1 MKLGKTP
8 INAVDDQQNSEESD
22 HGYPLR
28 SHGLVIEI
36 VERLTK
42 DIHSGVLKP
51 GEKLPTEA
59 IIMRN
64 FAVSRTVVREAL
76 SRLQASQLVITKHG
90 IGTFVAEHINKSNFS
105 ITAEDFSTLKDVIS
119 VLELRI
125 SLETEAAGLA
135 AKRRTDENIEAMR
148 KALLELKDSVTSPT
162 GGVKSDFEF
171 HIQVSKATGN
181 RHFSELMNH
190 LGTMII
196 PRGRINGKLHS
207 TSEDEA
213 YLLMVNSEHESIFQA
228 ILNQDSETARAAM
241 RTHLTNS
248 RDRLIANAAFFETQ
262 EKSLTQQN

>member
-1 MKLGKTP
+1 MNLGKTP
-8 INAVDDQQNSEESD
+8 VIPAEEHSNT
-22 HGYPLR
+22 GSAELAYPTR
-28 SHGLVIEI
+28 SRGLVSEI
-36 VERLTK
+36 VERLSK
-42 DIHSGVLKP
+42 DIQSGLLKP

-76 SRLQASQLVITKHG
+76 SRLQASHMVITKHG
-90 IGTFVAEHINKSNFS
+90 IGTFVAEQITKSNFS

-135 AKRRTDENIEAMR
+135 AKRRTQENIESMR
-148 KALLELKDSVTSPT
+148 KALLELKESISSPT
-162 GGVKSDFEF
+162 GGVASDFEF
-171 HIQVSKATGN
+171 HIQVAKATGN
-181 RHFSELMNH
+181 RHFSDLMNH

-196 PRGRINGKLHS
+196 PRGRISGKLRR

-213 YLLMVNSEHESIFQA
+213 YLLMVNSEHESIFHA
-228 ILNQDSETARAAM
+228 IVNQDSETARAAM

-248 RDRLIANAAFFETQ
+248 RDRLIVNASLFENQ
-262 EKSLTQQN
+262 ELSLTHQ